1 MDQALE
7 DTAYFTQSMKT
18 SMGLDG
24 RWLLIGASYT
34 GDMAAWARARYPHL
48 FYAAYASGAPV
59 VAQADLPGNIKKLY
73 LHWCFYCFLSYEEYF
88 EVVNQAF
95 AEADP
100 NCPGVLTAAMAELK
114 VLVDNNEAATI
125 TQIFK

>member
-34 GDMAAWARARYPHL
+34 GDVAAWARARYPHL

-59 VAQADLPGNIKKLY
+59 VAQADLPGNLKKIIPALM
-73 LHWCFYCFLSYEEYF
+73 FLLFSF
-88 EVVNQAF
+88 
-95 AEADP
+95 
-100 NCPGVLTAAMAELK
+100 LRR
-114 VLVDNNEAATI
+114 
-125 TQIFK
+125 IF